1 MLYMLQDWTVL
12 SSGGAEGSKASKISV
27 YARAASN
34 SDQFERY
41 IYVLY
46 TIREV
51 YVCIRYISIYTCLF
65 VCVCVCVCV

>member
-41 IYVLY
+41 IYLLY
-46 TIREV
+46 KYIYMSVCERE
-51 YVCIRYISIYTCLF
+51 
-65 VCVCVCVCV
+65 CV